1 MNGDIPPESDAEL
14 VPLAPGRTPRRWQA
28 EAMRS
33 IRAYLPKHRAILV
46 SAATGSGKGDLL
58 ASLIVKAARK
68 GKRCLFLVHR
78 DELIDDVMA
87 RALAIEPA
95 LYAGKVKGTQN
106 EINRHAVFAS
116 VQSLRGKRLDT
127 VGRFDFYFTDEC
139 FPAGTPIRMA
149 DGSEKAIE
157 DVAIGDSVLAF
168 DEETNDFCPGNVS
181 EVSTNTAHELICLVI
196 RDGKGDREVIC
207 TPLHPFYQKTVG
219 WLCADEL
226 VAGDRVRQP
235 GGYAVVQSA
244 RLYTTEPVMVYNF
257 GVDRFHTY
265 VAHGVVV
272 HNCHHSGAASY
283 RKLYA
288 RIEEVNPRAKHI
300 GFTATPFRN
309 AGQGKTKGIGDVFE
323 VLAYE
328 YSLQDA
334 INDGA
339 LCPIRCLRI
348 ETELDLSGVDPD
360 DEDRVAKMVDT
371 PERNAVAVQ
380 KYLEHG
386 STANGLAPAIAFCA
400 NVQHA
405 INLAE
410 CLRAAGVRAEA
421 VWDSYLPAMPAGTP
435 VEKDEP
441 YDGPYPD
448 EADDRGM
455 KIKDKPRRKAV
466 KCPDRAGRI
475 AAYQRSDLDVICNAT
490 LLTEGF
496 DAPATRIVMLLRP
509 TQSRGMFAQMVGRA
523 TRLSTGKA
531 EGLILDFVANSESHD
546 LASMADLTR
555 PTKGVRIEVGA
566 TVRHRRLAELSEG
579 VVTAIWSA
587 EPIVLAPADPAPDD
601 SELAPREPEPADPEL
616 DYARVLWRAAPADF
630 ERGEDSPNAADGHT
644 HRCRELVILRPPR
657 TVTDLDI
664 EPRVIGVSEFTV
676 TLFGD
681 PDAPD
686 ARVGWYNYTTSKK
699 EHVLI
704 TRGDGM
710 AVLLQHAPTPK
721 GSTAAPEWEAWMRR
735 EGPTQHDID
744 RPPES
749 LERIAVGEFH
759 AVRTAAS
766 AMIRNPVDWKA
777 GWLRDEASER
787 QVAAL
792 AKFGMNKGRITRGE
806 ASMLLELR
814 IMRMLIQKSTR
825 PWLPRHDRRIDNAEP
840 ARSTPTDGT
849 EP

>member
-1 MNGDIPPESDAEL
+1 MNGDIPTESDAEM
-14 VPLAPGRTPRRWQA
+14 VPLAPGQKPRRWQI
-28 EAMRS
+28 EAMRA
-33 IRAYLPKHRAILV
+33 IRHHLPKHRAILL
-46 SAATGSGKGDLL
+46 SAATGTGKGSII

-116 VQSLRGKRLDT
+116 VQSLRGKRLET

-168 DEETNDFCPGNVS
+168 DEETNDFFPGNVS

-226 VAGDRVRQP
+226 VAGDRIRQP

-244 RLYTTEPVMVYNF
+244 RLYATEPVKVYNF

-386 STANGLAPAIAFCA
+386 RTASGLAPAIAFCA

-421 VWDSYLPAMPAGTP
+421 VWDSYLPAGQQADP
-435 VEKDEP
+435 DEP
-441 YDGPYPD
+441 
-448 EADDRGM
+448 
-455 KIKDKPRRKAV
+455 KVKRKAV

-475 AAYQRSDLDVICNAT
+475 ASYQAGELDVICNAT

-523 TRLSTGKA
+523 TRLSSGKT

-587 EPIVLAPADPAPDD
+587 EPIVLAPAVEDPD
-601 SELAPREPEPADPEL
+601 LAPREPEPADPEL

-630 ERGEDSPNAADGHT
+630 ERGADSPDAADGHT

-686 ARVGWYNYTTSKK
+686 AARVGWYNYTTSKK
-699 EHVLI
+699 EHLLI

-787 QVAAL
+787 QVDAL

-825 PWLPRHDRRIDNAEP
+825 PWLPRHDRRIDHADP
-840 ARSTPTDGT
+840 ARSMPTDGNA
-849 EP
+849 P

>member
-1 MNGDIPPESDAEL
+1 MNGDRPESDAEL

-95 LYAGKVKGTQN
+95 LYAGKVKGAQN

-116 VQSLRGKRLDT
+116 VQSLRGKRLET
-127 VGRFDFYFTDEC
+127 VGRFDFYFTDE
-139 FPAGTPIRMA
+139 
-149 DGSEKAIE
+149 
-157 DVAIGDSVLAF
+157 
-168 DEETNDFCPGNVS
+168 
-181 EVSTNTAHELICLVI
+181 AH
-196 RDGKGDREVIC
+196 
-207 TPLHPFYQKTVG
+207 
-219 WLCADEL
+219 
-226 VAGDRVRQP
+226 
-235 GGYAVVQSA
+235 
-244 RLYTTEPVMVYNF
+244 
-257 GVDRFHTY
+257 
-265 VAHGVVV
+265 HG
-272 HNCHHSGAASY
+272 GAAGY

-380 KYLEHG
+380 KYMEHG

-421 VWDSYLPAMPAGTP
+421 VWDSYLPVVPGAG
-435 VEKDEP
+435 EP
-441 YDGPYPD
+441 K
-448 EADDRGM
+448 A
-455 KIKDKPRRKAV
+455 KRKAV

-475 AAYQRSDLDVICNAT
+475 AAYQRGDLDVICNAT

-509 TQSRGMFAQMVGRA
+509 TQSRGMFAQMVGRG
-523 TRLSTGKA
+523 TRLSPGKA

-587 EPIVLAPADPAPDD
+587 EPIVLAPAVEPDAD
-601 SELAPREPEPADPEL
+601 LAPREPEPADPEL
-616 DYARVLWRAAPADF
+616 DYARVLWRAAPEAF
-630 ERGEDSPNAADGHT
+630 ERGEDSPDQAEGHT

-657 TVTDLDI
+657 TITELCI

-676 TLFGD
+676 TLFGN

-686 ARVGWYNYTTSKK
+686 AARVGWYNYTTSKK

-710 AVLLQHAPTPK
+710 AVLLQHAPAPK
-721 GSTAAPEWEAWMRR
+721 GSTAPPEWEAWLRC

-749 LERIAVGEFH
+749 LERIASGEFN

-766 AMIRNPVDWKA
+766 AMIRNPIDWKA
-777 GWLRDEASER
+777 GWLRDAASDR
-787 QVAAL
+787 QISAL
-792 AKFGMNKGRITRGE
+792 TKFGMNKGRITRGE

-814 IMRMLIQKSTR
+814 IMRMLIQKATR
-825 PWLPRHDRRIDNAEP
+825 PWLPRHDSRIDHAP
-840 ARSTPTDGT
+840 ARSAPTDGNA
-849 EP
+849 P

>member
-1 MNGDIPPESDAEL
+1 MNGDRPESDAEL

-58 ASLIVKAARK
+58 ASLIVKAARR

-127 VGRFDFYFTDEC
+127 VGRFDFYFTDE
-139 FPAGTPIRMA
+139 
-149 DGSEKAIE
+149 
-157 DVAIGDSVLAF
+157 
-168 DEETNDFCPGNVS
+168 
-181 EVSTNTAHELICLVI
+181 AH
-196 RDGKGDREVIC
+196 
-207 TPLHPFYQKTVG
+207 
-219 WLCADEL
+219 
-226 VAGDRVRQP
+226 
-235 GGYAVVQSA
+235 
-244 RLYTTEPVMVYNF
+244 
-257 GVDRFHTY
+257 
-265 VAHGVVV
+265 HG
-272 HNCHHSGAASY
+272 GAAGY

-380 KYLEHG
+380 KYMEHG
-386 STANGLAPAIAFCA
+386 RTASGLAPAIAFCA

-410 CLRAAGVRAEA
+410 LLRASGVRAEA
-421 VWDSYLPAMPAGTP
+421 VWDSYLPAIPGGQPAAP
-435 VEKDEP
+435 DEP

-448 EADDRGM
+448 EADERGM
-455 KIKDKPRRKAV
+455 KHKAGPKRKAV

-475 AAYQRSDLDVICNAT
+475 AAYQRGDLDVICNAT

-523 TRLSTGKA
+523 TRLSPGKA

-587 EPIVLAPADPAPDD
+587 EPIVIAPPLEPDPDGVDLAA
-601 SELAPREPEPADPEL
+601 REPEQADPEL
-616 DYARVLWRAAPADF
+616 DYARVLWRAAPEAF
-630 ERGEDSPNAADGHT
+630 ERGEDSPDQAEGHT

-657 TVTDLDI
+657 TITELDI

-686 ARVGWYNYTTSKK
+686 AARVGWYNYTTSKK

-710 AVLLQHAPTPK
+710 SVLLQHAPAPK
-721 GSTAAPEWEAWMRR
+721 GSTAAPEWEAWLRF

-766 AMIRNPVDWKA
+766 AKIRNPIDWKA
-777 GWLRDEASER
+777 GWLRDAASDR
-787 QVAAL
+787 QIDAL
-792 AKFGMNKGRITRGE
+792 AKFGMNKGAITRGE

-814 IMRMLIQKSTR
+814 IMRMLIQKATR
-825 PWLPRHDRRIDNAEP
+825 PWLPRHDRRIDHAERDRQIGAMNAEQQQP
-840 ARSTPTDGT
+840 ARSAPTDGT